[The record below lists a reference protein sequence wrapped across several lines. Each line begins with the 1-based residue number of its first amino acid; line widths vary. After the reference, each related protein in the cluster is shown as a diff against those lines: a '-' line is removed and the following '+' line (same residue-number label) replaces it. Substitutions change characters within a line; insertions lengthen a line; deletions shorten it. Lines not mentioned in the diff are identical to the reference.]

1 MPFTPKKPWKQSRTN
16 DRAHLQIIESTKA
29 WRDAWVAILT
39 YQGRL
44 VQEFEAVYAPIVG
57 SSEAAKYPPV
67 ETPAATLEKV
77 SRLNQEFESLRTD
90 LLVDVNGVEDR
101 MIRPLQQ
108 AKDML
113 SPLKKTIKKR
123 EDKKVSIEFL
133 TLTVEA
139 IVKYLIPAGL

>member
-1 MPFTPKKPWKQSRTN
+1 M
-16 DRAHLQIIESTKA
+16 
-29 WRDAWVAILT
+29 T

-44 VQEFEAVYAPIVG
+44 VQEFETVYAPIVG
-57 SSEAAKYPPV
+57 SSEATRNPPV
-67 ETPAATLEKV
+67 ETPMVTLERV
-77 SRLNQEFESLRTD
+77 NRLNQDFESLRTD

-133 TLTVEA
+133 TLRSN
-139 IVKYLIPAGL
+139 G